1 MAEGKHSESA
11 YFAYFDRT
19 FGMKTILAMRKMKNG
34 GPYKP
39 YAFIDEYAFEKT
51 VKLLNKRAVPSRSV

>member
-19 FGMKTILAMRKMKNG
+19 FGMKTILAMRKMKN
-34 GPYKP
+34 
-39 YAFIDEYAFEKT
+39 
-51 VKLLNKRAVPSRSV
+51 VLLSVIYTLAYLF